1 MQGLNW
7 GENGPRKTRKGRWS
21 AAEVARLKDM
31 YGLREDEAI
40 ARELQRSPSSVRKMA
55 ETLFRTAER
64 TGPWTAGDVENLKRY
79 LGATTPEVIA
89 RILGRTAV
97 EVQEKIFELGRV
109 RGTDHWRREEVAR
122 FKRIYG
128 ARSDEDLAKIFSKSI
143 ESVERLAKHHRL
155 AKDKAFLKKLNG
167 QGTTRMP
174 RWTAEEL
181 ETLRELYATTANL
194 EIADRLN
201 RSVKSIVSKA
211 HHIGLKK
218 DLDRLRQMGRENVSL
233 RYGDSDSS
241 ASAGSSDTL
250 GPVGPPLSPPLSSS
264 GDGD

>member
-40 ARELQRSPSSVRKMA
+40 ARELQRSAGSVRKMA
-55 ETLFRTAER
+55 ESIFRTAER
-64 TGPWTAGDVENLKRY
+64 TGPWTAGDVEDLKKY

-89 RILGRTAV
+89 RILGRTTP
-97 EVQEKIFELGRV
+97 EVQGKIFELGRLEV
-109 RGTDHWRREEVAR
+109 TERWKREEVAQ

-128 ARSDEDLAKIFSKSI
+128 ARSDEDLAKIFSKSL
-143 ESVERLAKHHRL
+143 ESIQSLARRHRL
-155 AKDKAFLKKLNG
+155 AKDKAYLKKVNG
-167 QGTTRMP
+167 DGTTRMP
-174 RWTAEEL
+174 RWTSGEL
-181 ETLRELYATTANL
+181 DTLRELYATTPNL
-194 EIADRLN
+194 EIADRLS

-218 DLDRLRQMGRENVSL
+218 DIARLRQMGRENVSL
-233 RYGDSDSS
+233 RYGSGEGAAVEAALELST
-241 ASAGSSDTL
+241 DTPGEL
-250 GPVGPPLSPPLSSS
+250 PGQPQSEFGT
-264 GDGD
+264 

>member
-7 GENGPRKTRKGRWS
+7 GENSPRKTRKGRWS

-40 ARELQRSPSSVRKMA
+40 ARELQRSPGSVRKMA
-55 ETLFRTAER
+55 EAIFRTADR
-64 TGPWTAGDVENLKRY
+64 TGPWTAGDVADLKRY

-89 RILGRTAV
+89 RILGRTSV
-97 EVQEKIFELGRV
+97 EVHDKIFELGRIQ
-109 RGTDHWRREEVAR
+109 GTDHWMREEIAQ

-128 ARSDEDLAKIFSKSI
+128 ARSDDDLSKIFSKSL
-143 ESVERLAKHHRL
+143 ESIRSLAKRHRL
-155 AKDKAFLKKLNG
+155 AKDKAFLKKVNG
-167 QGTTRMP
+167 RGTTRMP

-181 ETLRELYATTANL
+181 ETLRELYANTANL
-194 EIADRLN
+194 EIADRLS

-233 RYGDSDSS
+233 RYGSGDEGPGDTPGELSGESS
-241 ASAGSSDTL
+241 AESSDE
-250 GPVGPPLSPPLSSS
+250 S
-264 GDGD
+264 GA

>member
-7 GENGPRKTRKGRWS
+7 GENGPRKSRKGRWS

-40 ARELQRSPSSVRKMA
+40 ARELQRSAGSVRKMA
-55 ETLFRTAER
+55 EALFRSAER
-64 TGPWTAGDVENLKRY
+64 TGPWTAQDVDNLKKY

-89 RILGRTAV
+89 RILGRTSD
-97 EVQEKIFELGRV
+97 EVQTKIFELGRV
-109 RGTDHWRREEVAR
+109 QGSDHWKRDEIAQ

-128 ARSDEDLAKIFSKSI
+128 ARSDDDLAKIFSKSV
-143 ESVERLAKHHRL
+143 ESIQRLADHHRL
-155 AKDKAFLKKLNG
+155 AKDKAFLKKVNG
-167 QGTTRMP
+167 RGTTRMP
-174 RWTAEEL
+174 RWTPEEL
-181 ETLRELYATTANL
+181 DTLRKLYANTANL

-233 RYGDSDSS
+233 RYGSNDDIS
-241 ASAGSSDTL
+241 A
-250 GPVGPPLSPPLSSS
+250 
-264 GDGD
+264 